1 MERLCP
7 RCNRLIPEGARFC
20 QGCGFEVAAPAPNFG
35 GPAYSRPH
43 PPIKNYL
50 VESIIVTAICCLP
63 LGIVAL
69 LHSLRVDNEIARGD
83 YASAQRSADL
93 AKKYSIWGAAGYFI
107 FVGAVFV
114 FALLLALFSEPRFE
128 PDDTL
133 IPPSVRE
140 L

>member
-1 MERLCP
+1 MTAAGP
-7 RCNRLIPEGARFC
+7 YFGA
-20 QGCGFEVAAPAPNFG
+20 Q
-35 GPAYSRPH
+35 

-83 YASAQRSADL
+83 YAAAQRSADL

-107 FVGAVFV
+107 LVGAVFV
-114 FALLLALFSEPRFE
+114 FALLVALLSRPKFE
-128 PDDTL
+128 PHDMHV
-133 IPPSVRE
+133 PPSVRD
-140 L
+140 LQKTQGFRDFGPNL